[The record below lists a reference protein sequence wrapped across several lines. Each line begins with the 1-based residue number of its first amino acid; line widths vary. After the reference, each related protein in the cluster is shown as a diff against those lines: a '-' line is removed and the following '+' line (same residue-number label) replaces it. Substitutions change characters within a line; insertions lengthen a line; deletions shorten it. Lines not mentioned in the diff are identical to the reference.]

1 MAAFLVFYSHP
12 RPRLSWGASHWG
24 EGTEDPG
31 PALGLP
37 GGAGERWAG
46 LLVGVR
52 QSVSCFLGKEQDRR
66 RCRACRSGFR
76 VAALHGAGGPVQPG
90 RGLEQTPVGGQ
101 RRSSW
106 GGRSDPHPP
115 RRSGGWGVCEPTV
128 LPWDG
133 PGAALTAAPP
143 TASPAAL
150 QLGLRHAAAPEG
162 GGEEA
167 VAPLSVADPCAED
180 LPGAAAAQT
189 PEAREREPAPRAGR
203 VGGPAPRR
211 GADAP
216 PRQVI
221 GLLDVFTPAASI
233 EDFSEV

>member
-1 MAAFLVFYSHP
+1 MQSLPVRIPGRCGCTALADRCSLDGAWSK
-12 RPRLSWGASHWG
+12 RPWEDSGGPAG
-24 EGTEDPG
+24 EGGATPT
-31 PALGLP
+31 PH
-37 GGAGERWAG
+37 GGVAAG
-46 LLVGVR
+46 V
-52 QSVSCFLGKEQDRR
+52 SVSLQFSPGTGLG
-66 RCRACRSGFR
+66 
-76 VAALHGAGGPVQPG
+76 
-90 RGLEQTPVGGQ
+90 
-101 RRSSW
+101 RRS
-106 GGRSDPHPP
+106 P
-115 RRSGGWGVCEPTV
+115 R
-128 LPWDG
+128 
-133 PGAALTAAPP
+133 AQP